1 MTTAT
6 TAPPHA
12 ESAPGGGAEDLHEIE
27 DGVIEEARGRQR
39 ERRRGV
45 LAVAGGGV
53 LAALMLAVA
62 LGGGG
67 GSSGA
72 ADGRGSSDAP
82 MKLAFRDGR
91 PYVDGQPFL
100 IAVSPSLEAGAVKL
114 CVAARGIGG
123 AGISQTCGEP
133 YAGPGQPAFDNGGYS
148 SEAQVGP
155 RGEVDFTVTGPN
167 VAAVRVKWLGTFATR
182 PLPDLPPGDRA
193 AVFYRPPGSLGTV
206 LPPGVRPREL
216 SRTWTPGTPG
226 HPGRLVLPR
235 ALTETPLDRAGRP
248 IAIHPRGYGF
258 QLPNSFWQRPARA
271 PVDGR
276 CGLASRLPGA
286 SVQWGMVAT
295 GIAPDRATFGSAF
308 LTCLQAWYT
317 TNSTAF
323 QAAVLLNAK
332 APGRAPAPLWGAVAV
347 PGHPGIVQVKAV
359 EYRRPPFEWRRWDRQ
374 LAEVRRRHGA
384 ARARRAAREVAQLA
398 ATWKWA
404 VLSPATVARRVGDA
418 WLLVR
423 YGGDLGQQVS
433 LLDSLRLT
441 HIDLVD
447 PSRRHR

>member
-1 MTTAT
+1 MPTTT
-6 TAPPHA
+6 TPPLHVEH
-12 ESAPGGGAEDLHEIE
+12 ESDGGTVVFDELE
-27 DGVIEEARGRQR
+27 DGVIEEARSRQR
-39 ERRRGV
+39 ERRRRAG
-45 LAVAGGGV
+45 AVAGGGV
-53 LAALMLAVA
+53 LVALVLAFA

-67 GSSGA
+67 SPGA
-72 ADGRGSSDAP
+72 GGRQRSNAP
-82 MKLAFRDGR
+82 MKLAFHHGR

-100 IAVSPSLEAGAVKL
+100 IAAFPSLEAGNVGL

-123 AGISQTCGEP
+123 AEISQSCNEP
-133 YAGPGQPAFDNGGYS
+133 YAGPGQPVSDDDGSS

-206 LPPGVRPREL
+206 LPPGMSPREL
-216 SRTWTPGTPG
+216 SRTWTTGTPG

-248 IAIHPRGYGF
+248 LSVHPRGYGF
-258 QLPNSFWQRPARA
+258 QLLNSYWQRPARA
-271 PVDGR
+271 PADGR
-276 CGLASRLPGA
+276 CGLASRLAGT

-295 GIAPDRATFGSAF
+295 RIAPDRAVFGSAF
-308 LTCLQAWYT
+308 LTCVQAWYT
-317 TNSTAF
+317 AGPTAF

-332 APGRAPAPLWGAVAV
+332 APGRPPAPLWGAVAV
-347 PGHPGIVQVKAV
+347 PDHPGIVQVKAV
-359 EYRRPPFEWRRWDRQ
+359 EYQRPPFEWRRWDRQ
-374 LAEVRRRHGA
+374 LAGIRQRAGA
-384 ARARRAAREVAQLA
+384 ARARRAQREIAQLA

-404 VLSPATVARRVGDA
+404 VLTPATVARRVGNA

-423 YGGDLGQQVS
+423 YGGSLARQIA
-433 LLDSLRLT
+433 LLDSLRVT
-441 HIDLVD
+441 HIDL
-447 PSRRHR
+447 PRR